1 MKRPFRHKWIRWTAA
16 ALSLSL
22 LAVALSPVADGRAG
36 PLRSGME
43 TVSRPF
49 LRLFSPVTEKI
60 RQAETWFQGMEALA
74 AENEALRADLAQAE
88 RAARS
93 GTLARRENQRLRD
106 LLDWSSGR
114 EDLTLLDAWVLA
126 RTPDNWQR
134 SVTLDRGCEDGAAAG
149 QCVVDQHGALV
160 GRVTQVGQNWCQVSL
175 VTDPAFRVTAVGVH
189 SEVLGTVEG
198 DLGRLAA
205 GETTLT
211 GLTQTD
217 PLQLGEPVVT
227 FAAQGAYP
235 AGLLV
240 GTVTSL
246 AADPGG
252 LTQRG
257 ILTPAADLERLG
269 QVFLVTAFREE
280 G

>member
-1 MKRPFRHKWIRWTAA
+1 
-16 ALSLSL
+16 
-22 LAVALSPVADGRAG
+22 
-36 PLRSGME
+36 
-43 TVSRPF
+43 
-49 LRLFSPVTEKI
+49 
-60 RQAETWFQGMEALA
+60 MEALA

-93 GTLARRENQRLRD
+93 GALARRENQRLRD

-126 RTPDNWQR
+126 RIPDNWQR
-134 SVTLDRGCEDGAAAG
+134 SVTLDRGREDGAAVG

-160 GRVTQVGQNWCQVSL
+160 GRVTQVGQDWCQVSL